1 MSTPND
7 EVSGIR
13 ALAATVLP
21 GDGRFPSAADL
32 AVAERI
38 LARLEHSPA
47 DAAVFAGLLA
57 ATATGSTPEAAL
69 SELGLSD
76 AAALRRALQCIYA
89 AYYEDPAVR
98 AVLEAHHG
106 YPDRPP
112 QPLGYAPYPGRE
124 QLARLEERRTETLE
138 TAAWWSARFDEL
150 GV

>member
-1 MSTPND
+1 
-7 EVSGIR
+7 
-13 ALAATVLP
+13 
-21 GDGRFPSAADL
+21 
-32 AVAERI
+32 
-38 LARLEHSPA
+38 
-47 DAAVFAGLLA
+47 VFAGLLA
-57 ATATGSTPEAAL
+57 ATATGSDPGGGTVRTHD
-69 SELGLSD
+69 SD

-138 TAAWWSARFDEL
+138 TAALVVRPL
-150 GV
+150 R